1 VPPDGYENLPR
12 VPLNGDRLPSYDVG
26 MIDTD
31 RKLEELL
38 LFVADATAGD
48 ERCNAAK
55 LDKILFYADFRAHGE
70 IGRSMTG
77 QRYRKLEGGPVPVRI
92 AEVLEDMERR
102 GLCVRE
108 GNKLRPLRRADLS
121 VLSVEELEITRAVV
135 QDLWTLSAAEVSDLS
150 HRFPGWQAAEIGE
163 EIPYET
169 VFVDEPRPLTPEEVA
184 WAHEA
189 IGDFLGQQTA

>member
-1 VPPDGYENLPR
+1 
-12 VPLNGDRLPSYDVG
+12 
-26 MIDTD
+26 MTDTD

-38 LFVADATAGD
+38 LFVADATAAD

-55 LDKILFYADFRAHGE
+55 LDKILFYADFRAYGE
-70 IGRSMTG
+70 LGRSMTG
-77 QRYRKLEGGPVPVRI
+77 QRYRKLEGGPVPEGI
-92 AEVLEDMERR
+92 AGILEDMERR
-102 GLCVRE
+102 DLCAWDGR
-108 GNKLRPLRRADLS
+108 KLVPLRRPDLS
-121 VLSVEELEITRAVV
+121 VLPADELEITRAVV
-135 QDLWTLSAAEVSDLS
+135 QDLWALSAAEVSDLS

-189 IGDFLGQQTA
+189 IGDFLGRQTA

>member
-1 VPPDGYENLPR
+1 
-12 VPLNGDRLPSYDVG
+12 
-26 MIDTD
+26 MIDMD

-38 LFVADATAGD
+38 LFVADVTAQD

-55 LDKILFYADFRAHGE
+55 LDKILFYADFRAYGE
-70 IGRSMTG
+70 LGRSMTG
-77 QRYRKLEGGPVPVRI
+77 QRYRKLEGGPVPEGVAR
-92 AEVLEDMERR
+92 VLEDMERR
-102 GLCVRE
+102 NLCAWE
-108 GNKLRPLRRADLS
+108 GRKLIPLRQPDLS
-121 VLSVEELEITRAVV
+121 VFPTEELEITRAVV
-135 QDLWTLSAAEVSDLS
+135 RDLWTLSAAEVSDLS

-189 IGDFLGQQTA
+189 IGDFLGRQTA